1 MTSKDL
7 KSADLGIIPQ
17 IFQIMGILN
26 GNNLRIGIKNNK
38 MVLRVSRAGT
48 EARFIISTL

>member
-7 KSADLGIIPQ
+7 KSAHLGIIPQ
-17 IFQIMGILN
+17 MFQIMGILN

-38 MVLRVSRAGT
+38 MVLRVGWQATVCQS
-48 EARFIISTL
+48 F